1 MIIGL
6 GVDLCSISRIKKATR
21 SRYFVERIFRPSE
34 IAYAEE
40 RGKGAASSYAAAY
53 AAREAFAKA
62 TGLSFA
68 KIVLSNWFCLERK
81 NGVPRIAVSPELDG
95 AFARGERTAWVSLSH
110 DGDYAVAV
118 VVIEKA

>member
-1 MIIGL
+1 MIVGL
-6 GVDLCSISRIKKATR
+6 GVDLCNISRMERAIR
-21 SRYFVERIFRPSE
+21 SRYFVEHVFRPPE
-34 IAYAEE
+34 IAYAEGK
-40 RGKGAASSYAAAY
+40 GKGAASSYAAAY

-68 KIVLSNWFCLERK
+68 KIALSQAFCLKRE
-81 NGVPRIAVSPELDG
+81 NGVPRIAVSPELDS
-95 AFARGERTAWVSLSH
+95 AFARGEKTAWVSLSH